1 MGPAL
6 RKIAQASPD
15 EYGMLE
21 AALHAALGRVELAKI
36 LGEVGENTGTTDP
49 MSNRDAFVKDMRRL
63 HPDMTVEAARAMIWS
78 EHPEAVKASR
88 ERI

>member
-1 MGPAL
+1 L

-21 AALHAALGRVELAKI
+21 SALHAALGRVELAKI

-49 MSNRDAFVKDMRRL
+49 QAGRDAFVKDMRRL
-63 HPDMTVEAARAMIWS
+63 HPDMTVEQARDLYWR

-88 ERI
+88 EGV

>member
-1 MGPAL
+1 
-6 RKIAQASPD
+6 
-15 EYGMLE
+15 
-21 AALHAALGRVELAKI
+21 LHAALGRVELAKI

-63 HPDMTVEAARAMIWS
+63 HPDMTVEAARAMFWS